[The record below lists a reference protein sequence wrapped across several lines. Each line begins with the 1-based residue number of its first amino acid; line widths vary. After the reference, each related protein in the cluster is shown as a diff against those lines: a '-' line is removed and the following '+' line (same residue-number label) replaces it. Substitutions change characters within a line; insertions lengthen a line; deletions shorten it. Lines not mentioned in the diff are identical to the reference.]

1 MKCAIRIT
9 KNSSRTSNTTYDV
22 WVPNITG
29 YCQFKTIGG
38 SWTFTEGGAITSSYP
53 GIGGEGGYGS
63 RSSGTGISFDANTNK
78 SIYKNDVLT
87 VQPQANQVLIIIKT

>member
-1 MKCAIRIT
+1 MMFG
-9 KNSSRTSNTTYDV
+9 
-22 WVPNITG
+22 PNITG

-78 SIYKNDVLT
+78 SIYKNNVLT
-87 VQPQANQVLIIIKT
+87 VQPAANHVLIIIKA